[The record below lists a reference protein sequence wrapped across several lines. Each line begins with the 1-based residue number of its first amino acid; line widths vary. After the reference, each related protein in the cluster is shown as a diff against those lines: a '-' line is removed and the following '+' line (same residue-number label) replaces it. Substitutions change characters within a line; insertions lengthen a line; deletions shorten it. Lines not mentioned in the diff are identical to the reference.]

1 MVAMPPPRKPSA
13 TTEPLD
19 TRVLTQLVGYNAR
32 RASLAIAAK
41 FYERMAPFGLTQ
53 AEYSV
58 LALLAANGGATSRQ
72 LCATLEILP
81 PNFVS
86 LIAGLDKRGL
96 VERRPHPRDG
106 RAIGL
111 HLTPAGERL
120 AQQADKAVTEFEDE
134 ASSTLTERE
143 RATLNRLLQKL
154 YF

>member
-1 MVAMPPPRKPSA
+1 MPRMPRKA
-13 TTEPLD
+13 TAPTEPLD
-19 TRVLTQLVGYNAR
+19 TGVLTRLVGYNAR

-41 FYERMAPFGLTQ
+41 FYECMAPFGLTQ

-58 LALLAANGGATSRQ
+58 LALLSTNAGATSRQ

-86 LIAGLDKRGL
+86 LIGGLDKRGL

-111 HLTPAGERL
+111 HLTSAGETL
-120 AQQADKAVTEFEDE
+120 AAQAGQAVTEFEMD
-134 ASSTLTERE
+134 ASAALTARE
-143 RATLNRLLQKL
+143 RATVNRLLRKL
-154 YF
+154 YS